1 MPHHYRVWADE
12 PSASCWPDH
21 KADSSSDNC
30 YSHTIRR
37 RAIELSN
44 SLRLSFNTTISRAS
58 KLTLGPKSISDE
70 KCEMTLA
77 EIFDNSL
84 NNKYSAYFQG
94 AIDISEHQNFARF
107 HDALKLWQ
115 LAHFFIDMEHQSD
128 TVGDWEDS
136 LRVLKKSAPELG
148 IRRTAPYNDIRSALQ
163 LVRRLHFEWYFLCSD
178 RYNDNGSK
186 LNNDIISSKLLAKK
200 VFYTLVTSLPRLSR
214 SISPKEVDMSSAEY
228 WRYYTGVSLFG
239 PVCLFLDPIFKCS
252 NSKSDPASSN
262 GDDCKFCNIIA
273 NHDINCAAEVADA
286 CKSDYIKSL
295 EKSGQLGFNWHN
307 SLLDRGSSAK
317 FVSNGH
323 TIRVHGQYFDRHH
336 VNLSSLRQSVV
347 AKNRRWIFEGNEN
360 REVFAGAPSDIEN
373 GNLVR
378 NYASEI
384 DTVTSAMKW
393 RVDEYDYME
402 SVCRVDI
409 SPVDSSKSIE
419 FLDGSCLHAYSIAM
433 PAVEC
438 AFIDISFDDFLD
450 TISEISKQK
459 DSMLDDNFSRPH
471 AASLVE
477 SQESNHQNS
486 DDQPDKL
493 RSPVGFL
500 TTVKVIELLKGLA
513 AKIGFNAIELI
524 KHKSHNV
531 PFELAVDCEMPIQSN
546 STLLVKRPNA

>member
-12 PSASCWPDH
+12 PSASSWPDST
-21 KADSSSDNC
+21 ADSSSDNC

-58 KLTLGPKSISDE
+58 ELAGDRSS
-70 KCEMTLA
+70 LA

-84 NNKYSAYFQG
+84 NNKYSSYFSG
-94 AIDISEHQNFARF
+94 TICISNYQEFARF
-107 HDALKLWQ
+107 YDALKLWQ
-115 LAHFFIDMEHQSD
+115 LAYFFINMEQQD
-128 TVGDWEDS
+128 DAVGDWEDL
-136 LRVLKKSAPELG
+136 LRELKNAAPELG

-163 LVRRLHFEWYFLCSD
+163 LVRRLHFEWYFLYGDS
-178 RYNDNGSK
+178 YNDDGSK
-186 LNNDIISSKLLAKK
+186 LNNDFIFSNLLAKK
-200 VFYTLVTSLPRLSR
+200 VFYTLVTSLPRLDR
-214 SISPKEVDMSSAEY
+214 FINPKEVDMSSAEY

-239 PVCLFLDPIFKCS
+239 PVCLFLDPIFKCR
-252 NSKSDPASSN
+252 NSRSGPASSTS
-262 GDDCKFCNIIA
+262 DYCKCCNTITKHDM
-273 NHDINCAAEVADA
+273 NHTAEVADD
-286 CKSDYIKSL
+286 CKSEHIKLL
-295 EKSGQLGFNWHN
+295 EKSGKLGFNWHN

-323 TIRVHGQYFDRHH
+323 TIRVHRQYFDRHH

-378 NYASEI
+378 NHASEI
-384 DTVTSAMKW
+384 DIVTSAMKW

-402 SVCRVDI
+402 SVCHVNI
-409 SPVDSSKSIE
+409 PPADSAKSTE
-419 FLDGSCLHAYSIAM
+419 FLDDDCLHAYSIAM
-433 PAVEC
+433 PAFEC
-438 AFIDISFDDFLD
+438 AFIDISFDDFLE
-450 TISEISKQK
+450 TISKISKK
-459 DSMLDDNFSRPH
+459 KNSPLDDNFSYPH

-477 SQESNHQNS
+477 SQESIRQNS
-486 DDQPDKL
+486 NDQPDKL

-500 TTVKVIELLKGLA
+500 TTVKVIELLEGLA
-513 AKIGFNAIELI
+513 TKIGFNAIELI
-524 KHKSHNV
+524 RHKSHNV
-531 PFELAVDCEMPIQSN
+531 PFELAIDCEMPIQSD